1 MGYRN
6 HLHVCQHC
14 GVVQATA
21 SQVGPNRCIVC
32 GERNFSEY
40 VPANTVTLRLY
51 SDFKRAVGERS
62 VDVDIQTPAT
72 VRDVLEE
79 LVAAHPDLA
88 QNVFG
93 DDGGL
98 AGGTH
103 VIHNHED
110 VTAVDGVDTPV
121 HTGDELALFT
131 PHGTFDRPEE
141 RAQIG

>member
-40 VPANTVTLRLY
+40 VPANTVTCNLY

-62 VDVDIQTPAT
+62 VEIDIETPAT
-72 VRDVLEE
+72 VRDVLER
-79 LVAAHPDLA
+79 LVAAHPSLA
-88 QNVFG
+88 PNVFDENG
-93 DDGGL
+93 RL
-98 AGGTH
+98 SGGTH

-110 VTAVDGVDTPV
+110 IAAVDGVETPV
-121 HTGDELALFT
+121 HTGDEVSLFT
-131 PHGTFDRPEE
+131 PYGTFDGVDE
-141 RAQIG
+141 RVAAD